1 MSNQVRLSMNESL
14 EKAFQTANFMA
25 SLTGQRKLAL
35 EEYKQGLIHYQS
47 GASFTIT
54 RELINFVKL
63 LLDSEYTQ
71 DVVLIDDNDMPVQIK
86 DVQEFYDNILDQYF
100 QSANQYFSKYSALK
114 KQRKVE
120 DLVKYD

>member
-1 MSNQVRLSMNESL
+1 MNESL

-63 LLDSEYTQ
+63 LLDSEYSQ
-71 DVVLIDDNDMPVQIK
+71 DIVLIDDNDMPVQIK

>member
-1 MSNQVRLSMNESL
+1 MNESL

-35 EEYKQGLIHYQS
+35 EEFNQSLIHYQS

-54 RELINFVKL
+54 RELISFVKL
-63 LLDSEYTQ
+63 LLDSEYTE
-71 DVVLIDDNDMPVQIK
+71 DVVLIDDNNMPVQIK
-86 DVQEFYDNILDQYF
+86 DVQEFYDNILNQYF
-100 QSANQYFSKYSALK
+100 QSSNQYFSKYSALK